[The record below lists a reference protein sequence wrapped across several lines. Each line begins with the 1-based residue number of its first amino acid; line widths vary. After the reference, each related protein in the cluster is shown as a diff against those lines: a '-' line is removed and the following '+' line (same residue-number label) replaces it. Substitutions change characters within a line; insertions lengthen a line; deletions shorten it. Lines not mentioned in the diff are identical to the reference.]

1 MSTPFRYRWAAWGD
15 LNAFF
20 GLVLDNLLNLV
31 VLAGLL
37 AGVFS
42 FPLDFVLTRMVPGT
56 ALGVLVGDVLYT
68 GLAFRLAKRLGRHEV
83 TAMPL
88 GLDTPSTIG
97 MVFLVLGPVYKETGD
112 ATTAWGVGMATTF
125 FMGLVKTVFSFAG
138 DWVRR
143 TVPQA
148 GLLGSIGGVG
158 LALLCFFPIVKVFSV
173 PVVGL
178 VALGLVL
185 YTLVARFPLPGRLP
199 GAAVAVLAG
208 SLLYYALG
216 PLGLLGAPFH
226 SPEFSFQPAFP
237 WPTAVVFQ
245 HLGRALPWLP
255 IAIPFGLLTVIGG
268 INVTESARVAGD
280 DYRTRDVLLVEAV
293 ATLAAAVTG
302 GVAQSTPYIGHPA
315 YKAMGGR
322 AAYTLATGLFV
333 GLGAT
338 LGVVPFLVQAIPT
351 AAVMP
356 ILLFIGLEIVAQAH
370 HATPR
375 WHAPAV
381 ILAFVPTLVELVRIE
396 LSSFGITLAS
406 LPPGDNRD
414 AFQAIL
420 VLGHGFIL
428 SAMLWGGAAAHL
440 IDGRLKAAAALL
452 ATCALFSLC
461 GLVHSV
467 TPEGGLYLPWRLE
480 GTLHWLLG
488 AAYGVLALALL
499 VARPRAGQGL
509 EAGST
514 VSAP

>member
-37 AGVFS
+37 AGVYG

-56 ALGVLVGDVLYT
+56 ALGVLVGDALYT
-68 GLAFRLAKRLGRHEV
+68 WLAFRLARRQGRHEV

-97 MVFLVLGPVYKETGD
+97 VVFLVLGPVYRETGD
-112 ATTAWGVGMATTF
+112 AVTAWGVGMATTF
-125 FMGLVKTVFSFAG
+125 FMGVVKTVFAFAG

-158 LALLCFFPIVKVFSV
+158 LALLCFFPIVKVFSA

-178 VALGLVL
+178 VSLGLVL
-185 YTLVARFPLPGRLP
+185 YSLVARYPLPGRLP

-208 SLLYYALG
+208 AALTYTLG
-216 PLGLLGAPFH
+216 PLGLLGVPFH
-226 SPEFSFQPAFP
+226 APELAFQPAFP
-237 WPTAVVFQ
+237 WPTLALFD
-245 HLGRALPWLP
+245 HLDRALPWLP
-255 IAIPFGLLTVIGG
+255 VAIPFGLLTVIGG

-280 DYRTRDVLLVEAV
+280 DYRTRDVLLIEAV
-293 ATLAAAVTG
+293 ATLAAAFTG

-375 WHAPAV
+375 RHAAAV
-381 ILAFVPTLVELVRIE
+381 VLAFVPTVVELVRIQ
-396 LSSFGITLAS
+396 LSTYGVSLAG

-440 IDGRLKAAAALL
+440 IDGRLRAAAAFLGV
-452 ATCALFSLC
+452 CALFSLV

-467 TPEGGLYLPWRLE
+467 TPEGGLYLPWRLA
-480 GTLHWLLG
+480 GNLHWLIA
-488 AAYGVLALALL
+488 AAYAVLALALL
-499 VARPRAGQGL
+499 VARPPARAPGAVEVPGH
-509 EAGST
+509 A
-514 VSAP
+514 A

>member
-97 MVFLVLGPVYKETGD
+97 MVFLVLGPVYAQTGD

-208 SLLYYALG
+208 SVLYYALG

-356 ILLFIGLEIVAQAH
+356 ILLFIGLEIVTQAH

-375 WHAPAV
+375 RHAAAV

-406 LPPGDNRD
+406 LPAGDNRD

-440 IDGRLKAAAALL
+440 IDGRTKAAAALL
-452 ATCALFSLC
+452 ATCALFSLF

-488 AAYGVLALALL
+488 AAYAVLALGLL